1 MQLVMKRRWAFVLF
15 AGLIVLAGCR
25 TYGGSEDKIA
35 ESLSETVQQIA
46 AEASAMET
54 EAVRLA
60 EAAAVDPALSSYS
73 DRMQIIASEY
83 TAVAQRQQEL
93 ISEALAVEDN
103 LLTNWVGRARY
114 GALHRAF
121 GALISERELARSKR
135 RTLSEDLGLHLGLT
149 QRGQVPEEGRF
160 QIRPHHYNRSQN
172 AIDLK
177 DLLAGIESVSVP

>member
-1 MQLVMKRRWAFVLF
+1 MQLVTKRRLAVVLF

-25 TYGGSEDKIA
+25 TYGGSEDTIA
-35 ESLSETVQQIA
+35 ESLSVTVQQLA

-54 EAVRLA
+54 EAARLA
-60 EAAAVDPALSSYS
+60 EAAAADFALSPYS

-93 ISEALAVEDN
+93 ISEVLAVEDN
-103 LLTNWVGRARY
+103 VLTNWVGRARY

-121 GALISERELARSKR
+121 GALISERELAQSKR
-135 RTLSEDLGLHLGLT
+135 QTLSEDLGIHLGLT

-160 QIRPHHYNRSQN
+160 QIRPHHYNRSQK

>member
-1 MQLVMKRRWAFVLF
+1 MQLVSNRRGAIFLF
-15 AGLIVLAGCR
+15 AGLMVLAGCR
-25 TYGGSEDKIA
+25 TYGGSEDEIV
-35 ESLSETVQQIA
+35 ESLSVTVQQIA

-60 EAAAVDPALSSYS
+60 EAAAADPALSPYS

-103 LLTNWVGRARY
+103 VLTNWVGRARY
-114 GALHRAF
+114 GALHRTF
-121 GALISERELARSKR
+121 GALISERELAQSKR
-135 RTLSEDLGLHLGLT
+135 RTLSEDLEIHLGLS
-149 QRGQVPEEGRF
+149 QRRRVPEEGRF

-177 DLLAGIESVSVP
+177 DLLAGIEPVSVP